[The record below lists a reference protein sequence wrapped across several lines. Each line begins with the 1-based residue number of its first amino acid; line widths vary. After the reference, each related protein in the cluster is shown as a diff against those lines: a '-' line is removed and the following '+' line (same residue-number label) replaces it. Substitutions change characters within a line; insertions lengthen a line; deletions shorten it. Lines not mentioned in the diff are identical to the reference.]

1 VQPQSPEFMSKYEGI
16 NQDIEIELSI
26 LVFSASPCPVI
37 ALYGFIMA
45 TFVSNSKALPLG
57 IVMPV
62 LSLASPYAAS
72 NNATNIQVSETRDSW
87 EDSPEF

>member
-1 VQPQSPEFMSKYEGI
+1 MSKYEGI

-26 LVFSASPCPVI
+26 LVFS
-37 ALYGFIMA
+37 
-45 TFVSNSKALPLG
+45 
-57 IVMPV
+57 
-62 LSLASPYAAS
+62 ASPYAAS